1 MIRFFPQRLFSQT
14 ILLICLIL
22 VVTNIIYSLFVGG
35 HNARTA
41 LEQKK
46 QHALVIVDNLVIYS
60 AHRVVVGD
68 YSGLELFLL
77 QSAKLPDIKEI
88 AVIDNEGVF
97 LSHIIH
103 IQNEEPK
110 ATYSPQTQYQDFA
123 STNPIKFDK
132 DKMVVTQPITAGK
145 QLGVMKV
152 VFSLDSIHALQHNI
166 WRDTLI
172 VGCISLIVTILILII
187 FLRIPIKAVRTLS
200 DFARDLNKK
209 EGEGISLNFPSL
221 ELKQLKE
228 SLNLASREIQSAKQ
242 QLDDEKELLDIILNS
257 ISDGVIATDTN
268 QYVLFLN
275 KAAEK
280 MTGWK
285 ISEVIG
291 KSFFSIFFLLHH
303 QQQAKITNPADSA
316 INQGSIFEYDE
327 PLVLK
332 SRNGAD
338 TDIICSAA
346 PIINREKRIVGAVIV
361 FRDISDK
368 KKVEEEKESLLSQLR
383 QAHKMEA
390 IGTMAGGIAHDFNN
404 ILTPILGYSEMLQL
418 SIPPEKPLYKYA
430 KAIVN
435 ASRRAQSLVQQILAF
450 SRLSEH
456 ELKSVQVDLI
466 VEEAIKLLQSSIP
479 STIQFE
485 TDIEKQCGSVIGDP
499 AKLHQIIMNLC
510 TNAYH
515 AMKDEGGVL
524 SIILKK
530 VKITSSDYPSELHLE
545 PGKYICLEISD
556 TGCGIPEEIKD
567 RIFDP
572 YFTTKLRGEGTGL
585 GLSVVHGIVKLLKGH
600 ITFYSEPG
608 VGTAFH
614 VYLPRTSDGEG
625 LNHLD
630 QKNKELIGGNE
641 RLLIVDD
648 ENQVLEFEADAL
660 KSLGY
665 EVHTFS
671 NSKEAL
677 EAFKRKPDNYDLVIT
692 DMTMP
697 YLTGSQLARKIV
709 GVRPDIPIILC
720 TGFSEMIN
728 EQKAKALGIRG
739 YITKPIILSQFAD
752 MVRKSLDDRISIS
765 R

>member
-1 MIRFFPQRLFSQT
+1 MIRFLPQRLFSQT

-35 HNARTA
+35 HNARIA

-46 QHALVIVDNLVIYS
+46 QHASVIVDNLVIYS

-88 AVIDNEGVF
+88 AVIDNEGLF

-103 IQNEEPK
+103 TQNEEPK
-110 ATYSPQTQYQDFA
+110 AVYSPKTQHQNIA
-123 STNPIKFDK
+123 VTIPIECDE
-132 DKMVVTQPITAGK
+132 DKMIVTQPITAGN

-172 VGCISLIVTILILII
+172 VGSISLIVTILILLI

-200 DFARDLNKK
+200 EFARDLNTK
-209 EGEGISLNFPSL
+209 EGEGISLNVPSL

-242 QLDDEKELLDIILNS
+242 QLDDERELLDITLNS

-268 QYVLFLN
+268 QYVLLLN

-285 ISEVIG
+285 ISEAIG
-291 KSFFSIFFLLHH
+291 KSYISIFFPLHH
-303 QQQAKITNPADSA
+303 EQQAKIANPVKSVID
-316 INQGSIFEYDE
+316 QGSIFEYNE

-332 SRNGAD
+332 SQHGAN

-368 KKVEEEKESLLSQLR
+368 KKIEEEKELLLAQLQ

-418 SIPPEKPLYKYA
+418 SIPPEKPLNKYA

-435 ASRRAQSLVQQILAF
+435 ASKRAQSLVRQILAF
-450 SRLSEH
+450 SRLSKH
-456 ELKSVQVDLI
+456 ELKPIQIDLI
-466 VEEAIKLLQSSIP
+466 VKEAIKLLQSSIP

-485 TDIEKQCGSVIGDP
+485 TDIEKQCGSVVGDP

-510 TNAYH
+510 TNAYY

-530 VKITSSDYPSELHLE
+530 VEITSSDYLSELHLK
-545 PGKYICLEISD
+545 PGKYICLKISD

-585 GLSVVHGIVKLLKGH
+585 GLSVVHGIVKLLRGH

-608 VGTAFH
+608 KGTAFH
-614 VYLPRTSDGEG
+614 VYLPRTSDGKSFK
-625 LNHLD
+625 HLD
-630 QKNKELIGGNE
+630 KKRKELIGGSE

-648 ENQVLEFEADAL
+648 ENQVLDFEVDAL

-665 EVHTFS
+665 EVHAFS

-697 YLTGSQLARKIV
+697 YMTGVQLAQKIV
-709 GVRPDIPIILC
+709 SIRPDLPIILC

-752 MVRKSLDDRISIS
+752 MIRKSLDDPLD
-765 R
+765 